1 MVGRHVCLQ
10 IGSLEGE
17 AGWKPYVLE
26 MLVWTLSINIFKIQL
41 LGHRNFLKG
50 TWYYPW
56 IAFIFEIIISWS
68 IAKSCCVKIFD
79 DLLIFDD
86 LMIFDESSWSTK
98 LGGDFSPSILDIL
111 GNIAV
116 ASDQVAF

>member
-1 MVGRHVCLQ
+1 M
-10 IGSLEGE
+10 
-17 AGWKPYVLE
+17 
-26 MLVWTLSINIFKIQL
+26 
-41 LGHRNFLKG
+41 
-50 TWYYPW
+50 
-56 IAFIFEIIISWS
+56 
-68 IAKSCCVKIFD
+68 KIFD